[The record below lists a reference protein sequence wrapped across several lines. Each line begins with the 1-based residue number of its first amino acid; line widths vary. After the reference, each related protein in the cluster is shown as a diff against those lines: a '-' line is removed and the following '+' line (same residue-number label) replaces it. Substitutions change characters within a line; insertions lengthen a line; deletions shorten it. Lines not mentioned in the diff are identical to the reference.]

1 MSRIDYT
8 TGDYKGFKLL
18 MIDALQERLPDYTDT
33 SETDAG
39 MVILETVAKALDVLS
54 YYQNAQANECF
65 LTTAQLR
72 PNLLKWCKMLGYTP
86 KPSTPAKFKQYFV
99 FDANQGVVTL
109 PEGFI
114 VRTSEP
120 IISNAVY
127 FTTLEELKVDT
138 TSPLDTTQK
147 GYVKTISDTSS
158 EQYIFEVD
166 VAQGNLISG
175 EEVGVGDGIT
185 MGLRYTLRNNP
196 VSLPDYDENGFAL
209 LPRVNE
215 LTNVIEYPDN
225 YDKARHFSLTVGGE
239 EWVMKSSFID
249 SMSKDKHYTV
259 EVNQDNTVT
268 IIFGDG
274 VNGAIPKG
282 EIVANY
288 RNGGGTVGNVG
299 AETITV
305 INTSTK
311 GLSQTYNIDTAYS
324 LGVDKESNSSIV
336 LNAPNAYRTKWGCLS
351 AEDYADK
358 AMELFNQIMMSS
370 SFPIS
375 ENTDIDL
382 STLEV
387 LQGITD
393 ETEKKN
399 KLLDTVQVC
408 VLLKNSKIRDD
419 LGNILKLADYP
430 KLENSDIVAE
440 LKEMYEASGL
450 IGTFVEITPFTSKD
464 VAFNCTLLPLA
475 GYDFNTVKGQV
486 IDKLKDYFLLGE
498 IQAGQTV
505 AINDVEAD
513 VFAAITGIRAF
524 RINSFSVK
532 GVNDTSL
539 DITSN
544 KWEIIEF
551 DAENTVIT
559 DNRG

>member
-1 MSRIDYT
+1 M
-8 TGDYKGFKLL
+8 
-18 MIDALQERLPDYTDT
+18 
-33 SETDAG
+33 
-39 MVILETVAKALDVLS
+39 
-54 YYQNAQANECF
+54 
-65 LTTAQLR
+65 
-72 PNLLKWCKMLGYTP
+72 
-86 KPSTPAKFKQYFV
+86 
-99 FDANQGVVTL
+99 
-109 PEGFI
+109 
-114 VRTSEP
+114 
-120 IISNAVY
+120 
-127 FTTLEELKVDT
+127 
-138 TSPLDTTQK
+138 
-147 GYVKTISDTSS
+147 
-158 EQYIFEVD
+158 
-166 VAQGNLISG
+166 
-175 EEVGVGDGIT
+175 
-185 MGLRYTLRNNP
+185 
-196 VSLPDYDENGFAL
+196 
-209 LPRVNE
+209 
-215 LTNVIEYPDN
+215 
-225 YDKARHFSLTVGGE
+225 
-239 EWVMKSSFID
+239 
-249 SMSKDKHYTV
+249 
-259 EVNQDNTVT
+259 
-268 IIFGDG
+268 
-274 VNGAIPKG
+274 
-282 EIVANY
+282 
-288 RNGGGTVGNVG
+288 
-299 AETITV
+299 
-305 INTSTK
+305 
-311 GLSQTYNIDTAYS
+311 
-324 LGVDKESNSSIV
+324 
-336 LNAPNAYRTKWGCLS
+336 
-351 AEDYADK
+351 
-358 AMELFNQIMMSS
+358 
-370 SFPIS
+370 
-375 ENTDIDL
+375 
-382 STLEV
+382 EV

-440 LKEMYEASGL
+440 LKEMYEARGL